1 MPHAVRPISAVV
13 AAAVLFGTA
22 GTVRE
27 LGPDSTTPLGVGVTR
42 VVIGTAVL
50 WLAVWWGRRA
60 GSIPAI
66 SAPVCTSRW
75 LILLGGLGVATYTPA
90 FFEAVERT
98 GVAVGTIVGVGS
110 GPFFAGAL
118 EWAWR
123 GVRPSWWWTIGTVVT
138 VTGGA
143 VLVLAQSASGSASDP
158 IDAIGLTFALAAG
171 FGYALYSVTSKV
183 VMERGVAPVLTL
195 ASTFLVGSVAV
206 AVLAVREP
214 FGWITTGAGLVM
226 ALQLGV
232 LATGVAYILYGYGL
246 QRLTS
251 ATTVTLVL
259 AEPLTATLLAV
270 MVLDESIAPVAW
282 IGIIGLLG
290 GLVLVGRTA
299 HVSFEP
305 VPDDVPDQ
313 SGI

>member
-1 MPHAVRPISAVV
+1 MLAVV
-13 AAAVLFGTA
+13 AAAALFGTA
-22 GTVRE
+22 GTARE
-27 LGPDSTTPLGVGVTR
+27 LGPDGTTALGVGATR
-42 VVIGTAVL
+42 IVIGTAIL
-50 WLAVWWGRRA
+50 WLAVWWGRSR

-66 SAPVCTSRW
+66 VAPVRSNRW
-75 LILLGGLGVATYTPA
+75 VILLGGFGVAIYTPM

-123 GVRPSWWWTIGTVVT
+123 GVRPSRWWVIGTVVT

-143 VLVLAQSASGSASDP
+143 VLVLAQNTSSSSGDSV
-158 IDAIGLTFALAAG
+158 DAAGVVFALGAG

-183 VMERGVAPVLTL
+183 VMERGVDPMLTL
-195 ASTFLVGSVAV
+195 ASTFLVGAVVVAL
-206 AVLAVREP
+206 LALREP
-214 FGWITTGAGLVM
+214 FGWIASRDGLLM

-232 LATGVAYILYGYGL
+232 LATGLAYILYGYGL
-246 QRLTS
+246 RRLSS

-270 MVLDESIAPVAW
+270 LVLDESIVPVAW
-282 IGIIGLLG
+282 VGIAGLLA
-290 GLVLVGRTA
+290 GLLIVGRSA
-299 HVSFEP
+299 HISFEP
-305 VPDDVPDQ
+305 VPEHLP
-313 SGI
+313 GRPE

>member
-1 MPHAVRPISAVV
+1 M
-13 AAAVLFGTA
+13 LFGTA
-22 GTVRE
+22 GTARE
-27 LGPDSTTPLGVGVTR
+27 LGPDGTTPLGVGATR
-42 VVIGTAVL
+42 IVIGTTVL

-66 SAPVCTSRW
+66 VAPIRTTCW

-90 FFEAVERT
+90 FFEAVART

-123 GVRPSWWWTIGTVVT
+123 GVRPSRWWAIGTVVT
-138 VTGGA
+138 VLGGA
-143 VLVLAQSASGSASDP
+143 VLVLAQSASSSTSTP
-158 IDAIGLTFALAAG
+158 IDAIGITFALAAG

-206 AVLAVREP
+206 AVLAVGEP

-232 LATGVAYILYGYGL
+232 LATGVAYILFGYGL

-270 MVLDESIAPVAW
+270 LVLDESIVPVAW
-282 IGIIGLLG
+282 VGILGLLV
-290 GLVLVGRTA
+290 GLLIVGRTA
-299 HVSFEP
+299 RVSFEP
-305 VPDDVPDQ
+305 VPSDVADQ
-313 SGI
+313 SEV

>member
-1 MPHAVRPISAVV
+1 MV

-27 LGPDSTTPLGVGVTR
+27 LGPDSTTALGVGATR
-42 VVIGTAVL
+42 IVIGTLVL

-60 GSIPAI
+60 GSIPSI
-66 SAPVCTSRW
+66 SEPVRTSRW
-75 LILLGGLGVATYTPA
+75 LILLGGFGVATYTPA

-118 EWAWR
+118 EWVWR
-123 GVRPSWWWTIGTVVT
+123 GVRPSRWWTIGTVVT
-138 VTGGA
+138 VSGGA
-143 VLVLAQSASGSASDP
+143 VLVLAQSASDSASGSASEP
-158 IDAIGLTFALAAG
+158 IDAVGITFALAAG

-206 AVLAVREP
+206 AVLAVGEP

-259 AEPLTATLLAV
+259 AEPLTATMLAV
-270 MVLDESIAPVAW
+270 LVLDESIAPVAW
-282 IGIIGLLG
+282 IGIVGLLA
-290 GLVLVGRTA
+290 GLLLVGRTA

-305 VPDDVPDQ
+305 VPSDMRDQ

>member
-1 MPHAVRPISAVV
+1 MPHTVRPILAVV

-27 LGPDSTTPLGVGVTR
+27 LGPDGTTPLGVGATR
-42 VVIGTAVL
+42 IVIGTTVL
-50 WLAVWWGRRA
+50 WLAVWWARRA

-66 SAPVCTSRW
+66 SEPIRTSRW
-75 LILLGGLGVATYTPA
+75 LILIGGFGVATYTPA

-123 GVRPSWWWTIGTVVT
+123 GVRPSRWWTIGTIIT
-138 VTGGA
+138 VAGGA
-143 VLVLAQSASGSASDP
+143 VLVLAESASDSSSEP
-158 IDAIGLTFALAAG
+158 IEAAGITFALAAG

-206 AVLAVREP
+206 AALAVGEP
-214 FGWITTGAGLVM
+214 FGWITTRAGIVM

-232 LATGVAYILYGYGL
+232 LATGIAYILYGYGL

-270 MVLDESIAPVAW
+270 LVLDESIAPVAW
-282 IGIIGLLG
+282 IGIVGLLA
-290 GLVLVGRTA
+290 GLLLVGRTA

-305 VPDDVPDQ
+305 VPTDMPDQ